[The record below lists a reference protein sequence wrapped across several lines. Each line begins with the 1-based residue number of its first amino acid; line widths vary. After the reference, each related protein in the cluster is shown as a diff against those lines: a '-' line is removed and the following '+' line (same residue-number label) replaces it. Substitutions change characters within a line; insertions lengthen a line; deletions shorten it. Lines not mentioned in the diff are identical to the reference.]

1 MTEFENVRDALKDA
15 IEIADAKSWGD
26 IKEGGTVRPVTIQ
39 DVQDLMQER
48 LYNIADLLGMSD
60 LYLEGEND
68 EVHD

>member
-1 MTEFENVRDALKDA
+1 MTEFENVRDALKDS
-15 IEIADAKSWGD
+15 IEIADAKPWGD

>member
-26 IKEGGTVRPVTIQ
+26 IKVGGTVRPVTIQ

>member
-1 MTEFENVRDALKDA
+1 MTEFESVRDALKEA
-15 IEIADAKSWGD
+15 IEIADAKG
-26 IKEGGTVRPVTIQ
+26 IKTKVGKNEYHPATTEE
-39 DVQDLMQER
+39 VQEMLSER

>member
-1 MTEFENVRDALKDA
+1 MIEFENVRDALKDA

>member
-26 IKEGGTVRPVTIQ
+26 IKEGGIVRPVTIQ

>member
-26 IKEGGTVRPVTIQ
+26 IKEGRTVRPVTIQ

>member
-48 LYNIADLLGMSD
+48 LYSIADLLGMSD
-60 LYLEGEND
+60 LYLD
-68 EVHD
+68 D